1 MVAKFNALNDKRIWL
16 VVVVIFTFVALYPI
30 WSVRFL
36 PLQDYPEHLLQAHMF
51 SHRNDPALDYNE
63 NFDFNL
69 RLAPYVT
76 FYAVLIP
83 LSAILPIEVAG
94 KVAVSLY
101 IFVIALLVIRL
112 KQRFKTDFAPW
123 GLLLFFPFAFNQQYF
138 QGNTNYLYSLPLL
151 VFALLDHEDIS
162 RTPLSTWPCCRH
174 FLWQLALFFTH
185 PLTFLIYVSLAGF
198 RAVLSWRNRVELVR
212 SIIPPM
218 IAAVLFLLWF
228 MVENA
233 GGSAGRIWWKPF
245 SSTLAWY
252 GYIFTGMRWF
262 DGVDKL
268 SIVLWMGI
276 GALGVHAFFAD
287 RQEVG
292 KFSIRCL
299 AFFILTT
306 IAVFVLPFG
315 KGSYSFISVRVASVS
330 YFLLAILV
338 GRLKFKGAWRGVFIL
353 FVAAVLIQ
361 SVIKQGRVSAEIQEI
376 APIVERIP
384 PNSRILP
391 LVFDNNSPELE
402 NSFDM
407 HLHDHDYYHVLVGGG
422 LSPYIIKNPL
432 FPVYYKA
439 ELNLPAPGEYTPGL
453 FKWEEHSAEYEY
465 FMVRA
470 ALDTIINYP
479 AEKMKLVHHF
489 GRWRLFKKATDDQR
503 VLKDGGKRKT
513 EEEI

>member
-453 FKWEEHSAEYEY
+453 FKWEEHSAKYEY